1 MEARMTYWHETK
13 TKKYHDLA
21 NRIAE
26 KGFTFRFFAFEV
38 GCRGL
43 VGKSLRK
50 FLTALELPKKII
62 EETLTD
68 CAITALKFSRK
79 NFLSHERLKFRT
91 IMLIKG
97 HGPDFKLECRQ
108 ATAV

>member
-26 KGFTFRFFAFEV
+26 KGFTVRFFVFEV

-43 VGKSLRK
+43 VEKSLRK

-62 EETLTD
+62 V
-68 CAITALKFSRK
+68 CAITEMLPKDLPQPFII
-79 NFLSHERLKFRT
+79 KFRT
-91 IMLIKG
+91 IMVMGATSSWNADERRLFEKKLLF
-97 HGPDFKLECRQ
+97 FK
-108 ATAV
+108 

>member
-1 MEARMTYWHETK
+1 MASSRLEVV
-13 TKKYHDLA
+13 
-21 NRIAE
+21 
-26 KGFTFRFFAFEV
+26 FEV
-38 GCRGL
+38 VFGVVFKFGCRGL

-68 CAITALKFSRK
+68 CAITALKMLPKDLPQPFII
-79 NFLSHERLKFRT
+79 KFRT

-108 ATAV
+108 ATVV

>member
-21 NRIAE
+21 NRIAV
-26 KGFTFRFFAFEV
+26 KGFTVRFFAFEV
-38 GCRGL
+38 PGWKVIAHLPRCIGTSEEDQINDL
-43 VGKSLRK
+43 
-50 FLTALELPKKII
+50 LPKCTEMLPKDLPHPFII
-62 EETLTD
+62 
-68 CAITALKFSRK
+68 
-79 NFLSHERLKFRT
+79 KFRT

-108 ATAV
+108 ATVV

>member
-1 MEARMTYWHETK
+1 VPRLTYPPTENWEATLEHK
-13 TKKYHDLA
+13 
-21 NRIAE
+21 I
-26 KGFTFRFFAFEV
+26 
-38 GCRGL
+38 
-43 VGKSLRK
+43 K

-68 CAITALKFSRK
+68 CAITALKCSRHCTEMLPK
-79 NFLSHERLKFRT
+79 DRPQPFIIKFRT

-108 ATAV
+108 ATVV